1 MKLFKVVALTVVL
14 IMVGALL
21 VLRMTGLPPGHPS
34 AEDYMTA
41 GRSARPGLWLKG
53 EVVREAV
60 TNWDW
65 VSQFGDAF
73 AENGSELETRTWYGI
88 PHSVTVLLVPR
99 GDGSLSRAT
108 IKAYGPGP
116 KSFVVS
122 LGNDLEKVVG
132 ESALE
137 VADADTEMVQMI

>member
-53 EVVREAV
+53 EVVREAR
-60 TNWDW
+60 
-65 VSQFGDAF
+65 
-73 AENGSELETRTWYGI
+73 SEERRVGKEC
-88 PHSVTVLLVPR
+88 R
-99 GDGSLSRAT
+99 SRWSP
-108 IKAYGPGP
+108 YH
-116 KSFVVS
+116 
-122 LGNDLEKVVG
+122 
-132 ESALE
+132 
-137 VADADTEMVQMI
+137 